1 MAGYCLVGRVAVARP
16 VFEYVH
22 AIEGRLRIKV
32 PEVKRSPAVAR
43 RVEGQFRA
51 IDGILEVSANP
62 VTGNVLFHFE
72 PDQIEPYAIMGT
84 LVTLGYMK
92 EIALDRPIAG
102 PGAGALPARLA
113 DHAGSTLAQRLV
125 RLALR
130 FLGTLAPQHD
140 LIERLVV
147 TVTERVMKALFR
159 QVTVGL
165 TSTETGLK
173 VGCEL
178 DRNSYPSGIKVTK
191 QDMEGIKLRK
201 DTFHGEWNYT
211 ILPQPRK

>member
-1 MAGYCLVGRVAVARP
+1 MAGQCSIERGAIARP

-72 PDQIEPYAIMGT
+72 PDRIEPSAIMGA

-92 EIALDRPIAG
+92 KTALDRPIAG
-102 PGAGALPARLA
+102 PSAGALPARLA
-113 DHAGSTLAQRLV
+113 DRPGASLARLV
-125 RLALR
+125 LP
-130 FLGTLAPQHD
+130 FLGSLVLND
-140 LIERLVV
+140 LIVQLAVAVIDLVV
-147 TVTERVMKALFR
+147 
-159 QVTVGL
+159 
-165 TSTETGLK
+165 
-173 VGCEL
+173 
-178 DRNSYPSGIKVTK
+178 Y
-191 QDMEGIKLRK
+191 
-201 DTFHGEWNYT
+201 
-211 ILPQPRK
+211 